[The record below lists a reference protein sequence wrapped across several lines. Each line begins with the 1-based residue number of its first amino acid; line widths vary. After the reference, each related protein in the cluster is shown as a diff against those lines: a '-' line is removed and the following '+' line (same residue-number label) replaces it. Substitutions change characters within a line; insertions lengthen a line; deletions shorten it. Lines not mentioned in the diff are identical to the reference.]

1 MANTKAAKKALR
13 VSERKN
19 EINRN
24 RKSRY
29 RTFVKKVENLIAD
42 IHSSKSE
49 EVTQL
54 VTKAKDALK
63 KMESEIMKAVKFG
76 IIKKNTASRKLS
88 RSYKSLTRAQE
99 LSSAK
104 NTEKEQ

>member
-29 RTFVKKVENLIAD
+29 RTFVKKVEKIID
-42 IHSSKSE
+42 EISSSKDKDIKK
-49 EVTQL
+49 L
-54 VTKAKDALK
+54 VIEARGALK

-76 IIKKNTASRKLS
+76 LIKKNTASRKLS
-88 RSYKSLTRAQE
+88 RSYRSFKVAKDVCEAKKSE
-99 LSSAK
+99 V
-104 NTEKEQ
+104 

>member
-29 RTFVKKVENLIAD
+29 RTFVKKVEKIID
-42 IHSSKSE
+42 EISSSKDKDIKKLITE
-49 EVTQL
+49 
-54 VTKAKDALK
+54 AKEALK

-76 IIKKNTASRKLS
+76 LIKKNTASRKLS
-88 RSYKSLTRAQE
+88 RSYRSFRVAKDVCEAKKSE
-99 LSSAK
+99 V
-104 NTEKEQ
+104 